1 MIDPVLHLTT
11 RLRQIAHALSV
22 HSKYIQE
29 SYQITVP
36 QLICLREIHKRG
48 PLPLGALTQFLY
60 LNNSTVTGIVDRLEK
75 RGFVQRVR
83 QSRDRRQIHVRL
95 TSEGTAFIENSPD
108 PLRDLLV
115 ARFETMAPGEFEKIL
130 EAIDTLATL
139 ISPVEHP
146 NRKKEEKFSI

>member
-11 RLRQIAHALSV
+11 RLREIAHALSV

-29 SYQITVP
+29 NYQITVP

-48 PLPLGALTQFLY
+48 LLPLGALTQFLF
-60 LNNSTVTGIVDRLEK
+60 LSNSTVTGIVDRLEK

-95 TSEGTAFIENSPD
+95 TPEGTAFIENAPD
-108 PLRDLLV
+108 PLRELFV
-115 ARFETMAPGEFEKIL
+115 ARLKAMAPGEFEKML
-130 EAIDTLATL
+130 AAIDTLAAMM
-139 ISPVEHP
+139 SSAEHQ
-146 NRKKEEKFSI
+146 NTDHE